1 MMIRSVAV
9 IGIGAMGAPMAR
21 RVQAAGFELAVC
33 DRNEAAAAE
42 FARRGARVAPE
53 PADCTNAD
61 VILILVATPDQV
73 WEVIMGERGILAGV
87 TAQRTPILVVMSTVS
102 AEVIEDIS
110 LQLRPSKLRII
121 DAPISGGVRGAEQ
134 GTLTILTGGNEQDI
148 EAVQPVFQNLGTQ
161 QIHCGE
167 LGAAQTMKIVNN
179 ILGVSV
185 TVIAGEAYRLAIE
198 RGLDPARVSRVLE
211 ACSGRSARSKDPA
224 GPQAGYAE
232 LASDRA
238 SFAAVSAIMRKDLSL
253 ASDMASHAKGK
264 YPAVNGLKTLIDS
277 LGDETF
283 DHWRRIAEVRPG
295 ND

>member
-21 RVQAAGFELAVC
+21 RVQAAGFELIVC
-33 DRNEAAAAE
+33 DRNEAATAE
-42 FARRGARVAPE
+42 FAERGVRVASA
-53 PADCTNAD
+53 PADCANAD
-61 VILILVATPDQV
+61 VILVLVATPDQV
-73 WEVIMGERGILAGV
+73 WEVILGERGILAGV
-87 TAQRTPILVVMSTVS
+87 TAQQSPVLAVMSTVS

-110 LQLRPSKLRII
+110 LQLRSSKLRII

-134 GTLTILTGGNEQDI
+134 GMLTILTGGHEQDI
-148 EAVQPVFQNLGTQ
+148 EAVKPVFQNLRRQ
-161 QIHCGE
+161 QIHCGG

-179 ILGVSV
+179 IIGVSV

-198 RGLDPARVSRVLE
+198 RGLDPARVSQVFE
-211 ACSGRSARSKDPA
+211 ACSGRSARSKNPA

-232 LASDRA
+232 LVRDRA

-253 ASDMASHAKGK
+253 AFDMASHAQGR
-264 YPAVNGLKTLIDS
+264 YPAVSGLKTLIDS

-283 DHWRRIAEVRPG
+283 DHWRRIAELPLG
-295 ND
+295 DD